1 MTDQERELEEYRSTV
16 REMRDYAQEQFDKLI
31 VYLSSGGL
39 ILTLGFV
46 KDLVV
51 LDEAIWKFLL
61 IISWASF
68 VISLLL
74 ILLSHKSAIKAGTLE
89 LQGKQTES
97 DGQDKTTNRLNNWSF
112 GFLIVAITVFV
123 IFFTINL

>member
-1 MTDQERELEEYRSTV
+1 
-16 REMRDYAQEQFDKLI
+16 MRDYAQEQFDKLI

-46 KDLVV
+46 KDLVD
-51 LDEAIWKFLL
+51 LAEAIWKILM
-61 IISWASF
+61 IASWAGF

-89 LQGKQTES
+89 LSGKQIES
-97 DGQDKTTNRLNNWSF
+97 DEQDETTNRLNNWSF

>member
-1 MTDQERELEEYRSTV
+1 
-16 REMRDYAQEQFDKLI
+16 MRDYAQEQFDKLI

-46 KDLVV
+46 KDLVD
-51 LDEAIWKFLL
+51 LDEAGWKFLM
-61 IISWASF
+61 IASWAGF

-89 LQGKQTES
+89 LQGKHTES
-97 DGQDKTTNRLNNWSF
+97 DEQDERTNRLNNWSF
-112 GFLIVAITVFV
+112 GFLIAAITVFV
-123 IFFTINL
+123 LFFTINL

>member
-46 KDLVV
+46 KDLVD
-51 LDEAIWKFLL
+51 LDEAIWKFLM
-61 IISWASF
+61 IASWAGF

-74 ILLSHKSAIKAGTLE
+74 ILLSHKSAIKAGNLE

-97 DGQDKTTNRLNNWSF
+97 DEQDEKTNRLNNWSF
-112 GFLIVAITVFV
+112 RFLIAAITVFV